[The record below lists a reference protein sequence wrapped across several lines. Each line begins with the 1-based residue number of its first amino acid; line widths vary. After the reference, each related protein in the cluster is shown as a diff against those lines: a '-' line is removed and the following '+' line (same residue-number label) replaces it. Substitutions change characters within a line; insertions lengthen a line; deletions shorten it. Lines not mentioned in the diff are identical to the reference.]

1 LLLNHYLLKLLLLKE
16 RTQENLRPILIQPL
30 QQQGIEIASIRA
42 DFCQKIDWRFIRAKQ
57 GID

>member
-1 LLLNHYLLKLLLLKE
+1 LKLLLLKE

-42 DFCQKIDWRFIRAKQ
+42 DFCQKIDWRFIRAKTSYQ
-57 GID
+57 LS